1 MRLAIP
7 VLSLKIMTKS
17 SEEIRCSDAG
27 RAQDLAS
34 LEEFVRDLAGTPGE
48 FNALLCEHLD
58 AARFYL
64 HGSMPV
70 EYNVTLTLAAHLLPS
85 IENNRL
91 RARLKEFL
99 LRQRQ
104 NVV

>member
-1 MRLAIP
+1 
-7 VLSLKIMTKS
+7 
-17 SEEIRCSDAG
+17 
-27 RAQDLAS
+27 
-34 LEEFVRDLAGTPGE
+34 
-48 FNALLCEHLD
+48 
-58 AARFYL
+58 
-64 HGSMPV
+64 MPV

-91 RARLKEFL
+91 RARLEEFL